1 MTYFR
6 FDSIVSF
13 ESILTPPNGD
23 LNAEEEDQA
32 VALVTGASS
41 GIGEATAVR
50 LAEAGYQVFGTSRRG
65 TSASRSSFEML
76 PLDVTSDA
84 SVKAAVAAVIQRE
97 GRLDL
102 LVNNAGFNV
111 SVGGAEESSIQQAQ
125 EIFDTNFFGI
135 VRMTLAVV
143 PHMRHQGRGRI
154 INIGS
159 VLGFMAMPYMALYAA
174 TKHAIEGY
182 SESLDHE
189 LRNMGIRV
197 SVIEPAF
204 MKTAIDANSRDADA
218 KLDEYRDV
226 RIAMDKRLKE
236 MLDVA
241 EDPDAVADTVLKVA
255 RAASPKTRYT
265 SGSAAARL
273 RLMHTLLPDSL
284 LDAGIRKHLRIA

>member
-1 MTYFR
+1 MMKK
-6 FDSIVSF
+6 
-13 ESILTPPNGD
+13 N
-23 LNAEEEDQA
+23 DQA

-41 GIGEATAVR
+41 GIGEATALR
-50 LAEAGYQVFGTSRRG
+50 LAKAGYKVFGTSRRG
-65 TSASRSSFEML
+65 ASASLGSFEML

-84 SVKAAVAAVIQRE
+84 SVYAVVAEVIRRE

-111 SVGGAEESSIQQAQ
+111 AVGGAEESSIQQAQ
-125 EIFDTNFFGI
+125 DIFDTNFFGM

-143 PHMRHQGRGRI
+143 PHMRRQGSGRI

-159 VLGFMAMPYMALYAA
+159 VVGFMAMPYMALYAA

-189 LRNMGIRV
+189 LRTMGIRV

-218 KLDEYRDV
+218 KLDAYRDV
-226 RIAMDKRLKE
+226 RIAMDARLKE

-241 EDPDAVADTVLKVA
+241 EEPDVVADSVLKA
-255 RAASPKTRYT
+255 ASAASPKARYT
-265 SGSAAARL
+265 AGTAAARL
-273 RLMHTLLPDSL
+273 RLMHTLLPASL
-284 LDAGIRKHLRIA
+284 LDAGIRKQLRIA

>member
-1 MTYFR
+1 MKK
-6 FDSIVSF
+6 
-13 ESILTPPNGD
+13 N
-23 LNAEEEDQA
+23 DQA

-41 GIGEATAVR
+41 GIGEATALC
-50 LAEAGYQVFGTSRRG
+50 LANAGYKVFGTSRRG
-65 TSASRSSFEML
+65 ASASRATFEML

-84 SVKAAVAAVIQRE
+84 SVKAVVAEVIQRE

-111 SVGGAEESSIQQAQ
+111 AAGGAEESSIQQAQ
-125 EIFDTNFFGI
+125 DIFDTNFFGM

-143 PHMRHQGRGRI
+143 PQMRQQGNGRI

-189 LRNMGIRV
+189 LRSMGIRV

-204 MKTAIDANSRDADA
+204 MKTAIDANSRDVDA

-226 RIAMDKRLKE
+226 RTAMDKRLKE

-241 EDPDAVADTVLKVA
+241 EDPDVVADTVLKAA
-255 RAASPKTRYT
+255 REASPKTRYT
-265 SGSAAARL
+265 SGTAAARL
-273 RLMHTLLPDSL
+273 RLMHTVLPASL
-284 LDAGIRKHLRIA
+284 LDAGIRKQLRIA

>member
-1 MTYFR
+1 MKKNDR
-6 FDSIVSF
+6 
-13 ESILTPPNGD
+13 
-23 LNAEEEDQA
+23 A

-41 GIGEATAVR
+41 GIGEATALR
-50 LAEAGYQVFGTSRRG
+50 LAEAGYKVFGTSRRR
-65 TSASRSSFEML
+65 TSASRASFEML

-84 SVKAAVAAVIQRE
+84 SVNAVVAEVIRRE

-111 SVGGAEESSIQQAQ
+111 AVGGAEESSIQQAQ
-125 EIFDTNFFGI
+125 DIFDTNFFGM
-135 VRMTLAVV
+135 VRMTRAVV
-143 PHMRHQGRGRI
+143 PHMRQQGSGRI

-159 VLGFMAMPYMALYAA
+159 VLGFMAMPYMALYVA

-189 LRNMGIRV
+189 LRNMGVRV

-218 KLDEYRDV
+218 KLDAYRDV
-226 RIAMDKRLKE
+226 RIAMDTRLKE

-241 EDPDAVADTVLKVA
+241 EAPKVVADTVLKA
-255 RAASPKTRYT
+255 ATAASPKARYT
-265 SGSAAARL
+265 SGTAAARL
-273 RLMHTLLPDSL
+273 RLMHTLLPASL
-284 LDAGIRKHLRIA
+284 LDAGIRKQLRIT

>member
-1 MTYFR
+1 MKK
-6 FDSIVSF
+6 
-13 ESILTPPNGD
+13 N
-23 LNAEEEDQA
+23 DQA

-41 GIGEATAVR
+41 GIGEATALR
-50 LAEAGYQVFGTSRRG
+50 LAEAGYKVFGTSRRG
-65 TSASRSSFEML
+65 ASATRASFEML
-76 PLDVTSDA
+76 SLDVTSDA
-84 SVKAAVAAVIQRE
+84 SVKAVVAEVIRRA
-97 GRLDL
+97 GHLDL

-111 SVGGAEESSIQQAQ
+111 AVGGAEESSIQQAQ
-125 EIFDTNFFGI
+125 DIFDTNFFGT
-135 VRMTLAVV
+135 VRMSLAVV
-143 PHMRHQGRGRI
+143 PHMRQQGSGRI

-218 KLDEYRDV
+218 TLDAYRDV
-226 RIAMDKRLKE
+226 RLAMDTRLKE

-241 EDPDAVADTVLKVA
+241 EAPDVVADTVLKAA
-255 RAASPKTRYT
+255 RVASPKARYT
-265 SGSAAARL
+265 AGTAAARL
-273 RLMHTLLPDSL
+273 RLMHTLLPASL
-284 LDAGIRKHLRIA
+284 LDAGIRKQLRIA

>member
-1 MTYFR
+1 M
-6 FDSIVSF
+6 IKK
-13 ESILTPPNGD
+13 N
-23 LNAEEEDQA
+23 DQA

-41 GIGEATAVR
+41 GIGEATALR
-50 LAEAGYQVFGTSRRG
+50 LAKAGYKVFGTSRRG
-65 TSASRSSFEML
+65 ASASRASIEML

-84 SVKAAVAAVIQRE
+84 SVKAVVAEVIRRE

-111 SVGGAEESSIQQAQ
+111 AAGGAEESSIQQAQ
-125 EIFDTNFFGI
+125 DIFDTNFFGM
-135 VRMTLAVV
+135 VRMSLAVV
-143 PHMRHQGRGRI
+143 PHMRQQGSGRI

-189 LRNMGIRV
+189 LRTMGIRV

-218 KLDEYRDV
+218 KLDAYRDV
-226 RIAMDKRLKE
+226 RIAMDTRLKE

-241 EDPDAVADTVLKVA
+241 EAPDVVADTVLK
-255 RAASPKTRYT
+255 AASAANPKTRYT
-265 SGSAAARL
+265 SGTGAARL
-273 RLMHTLLPDSL
+273 RLMHTLLPASL
-284 LDAGIRKHLRIA
+284 LDAGIRKQLRIA

>member
-1 MTYFR
+1 MKK
-6 FDSIVSF
+6 
-13 ESILTPPNGD
+13 N
-23 LNAEEEDQA
+23 DQA

-41 GIGEATAVR
+41 GIGEATALR
-50 LAEAGYQVFGTSRRG
+50 LAKAGYKVFGTSRRG
-65 TSASRSSFEML
+65 ASASRGSFEML

-84 SVKAAVAAVIQRE
+84 AVNAVVAEVIRRE

-111 SVGGAEESSIQQAQ
+111 AVGGAEESSIQQAQ
-125 EIFDTNFFGI
+125 DIFDTNFFGM
-135 VRMTLAVV
+135 VRMSLAVV
-143 PHMRHQGRGRI
+143 PHMRRQGSGRI

-218 KLDEYRDV
+218 KLDAYRDV
-226 RIAMDKRLKE
+226 RIAMDARLKE

-241 EDPDAVADTVLKVA
+241 EEPDVVADTVLKA
-255 RAASPKTRYT
+255 ASAASPKARYT
-265 SGSAAARL
+265 AGTAAARL
-273 RLMHTLLPDSL
+273 RLMHTLLPASL
-284 LDAGIRKHLRIA
+284 LDAGIRKQLRIA

>member
-1 MTYFR
+1 MKK
-6 FDSIVSF
+6 
-13 ESILTPPNGD
+13 N
-23 LNAEEEDQA
+23 NQA

-41 GIGEATAVR
+41 GIGEATALR
-50 LAEAGYQVFGTSRRG
+50 LAEAGYRVYGTSRRG
-65 TSASRSSFEML
+65 TSALRSPFEL
-76 PLDVTSDA
+76 LTLDVTSDA
-84 SVKAAVAAVIQRE
+84 SVNAVVAEVIQRE

-111 SVGGAEESSIQQAQ
+111 AAGGAEESSIQQAQ
-125 EIFDTNFFGI
+125 DIFDTNFFGI

-143 PHMRHQGRGRI
+143 PHMRRQGSGRI

-159 VLGFMAMPYMALYAA
+159 VLGFMAMPYMALYAS

-189 LRNMGIRV
+189 LRTMGIRV

-218 KLDEYRDV
+218 KLDAYRDV

-241 EDPDAVADTVLKVA
+241 EDPDVVADTVLKAA
-255 RAASPKTRYT
+255 RAASPKRDTRQE
-265 SGSAAARL
+265 
-273 RLMHTLLPDSL
+273 LPQR
-284 LDAGIRKHLRIA
+284 ACA

>member
-1 MTYFR
+1 MKKN
-6 FDSIVSF
+6 DK
-13 ESILTPPNGD
+13 
-23 LNAEEEDQA
+23 A
-32 VALVTGASS
+32 VALVTGSSS
-41 GIGEATAVR
+41 GIGEVTAIR
-50 LAEAGYQVFGTSRRG
+50 LAEAGYQVFGTSRQG
-65 TSASRSSFEML
+65 ASASRSSFEML

-84 SVKAAVAAVIQRE
+84 SVKTAVAEVIQRK

-102 LVNNAGFNV
+102 LVNNAGFNI
-111 SVGGAEESSIQQAQ
+111 SVGGAEESSIQQAR

-143 PHMRHQGRGRI
+143 PHMRHQGGGRI

-204 MKTAIDANSRDADA
+204 MRTAIDSNSRDADA
-218 KLDEYRDV
+218 KLNEYRGV

-236 MLDVA
+236 MMDDA
-241 EDPDAVADTVLKVA
+241 EDPHVVADTVLEAA
-255 RAASPKTRYT
+255 RVASPKPRYT
-265 SGSAAARL
+265 SGTAAARL

-284 LDAGIRKHLRIA
+284 LGAGIRKHLRIA

>member
-1 MTYFR
+1 MKHR
-6 FDSIVSF
+6 KSI
-13 ESILTPPNGD
+13 
-23 LNAEEEDQA
+23 
-32 VALVTGASS
+32 ALVTGASS
-41 GIGEATAVR
+41 GIGKATAER
-50 LAEAGYQVFGTSRRG
+50 LGAAGYAVYGTSRRG
-65 TSASRSSFEML
+65 AAQATRQSFEML
-76 PLDVTSDA
+76 SLDVTSDE
-84 SVKAAVAAVIQRE
+84 SVSAVVNELLRRE
-97 GRLDL
+97 GRVDL
-102 LVNNAGFNV
+102 LVNNAGFNL

-255 RAASPKTRYT
+255 RATSPKTRYT
-265 SGSAAARL
+265 SGTAAARL
-273 RLMHTLLPDSL
+273 RLMHTLLPGSL